1 MTAKIKYN
9 YLEVL
14 WNVGNFVDS
23 VLSLGTA

>member
-14 WNVGNFVDS
+14 WNVGNFIES
-23 VLSLGTA
+23 VLALSAA